1 MTTQQL
7 NRAIAR
13 ATGESI
19 SEISRRG
26 FVLLCDE
33 QQNEDLELPID
44 DPDDNSSDEELVGG
58 RRCGFALDH

>member
-1 MTTQQL
+1 MTSQQL

-13 ATGESI
+13 ATGESV

-33 QQNEDLELPID
+33 QQNGDLENQISD
-44 DPDDNSSDEELVGG
+44 QDDNCGNQEPVWGRDSGG
-58 RRCGFALDH
+58 RLDH